1 MIKEALEYLMNEA
14 ARPAM
19 TKIDGENYSSKP
31 LHRISY
37 KPKAE
42 PIKMSTLSSLIDY
55 IQSDTDSMY
64 DSMIIHVMSPTH
76 VEMYSELDDER
87 NREHIVT
94 VDAQVPEFL
103 FNTFI
108 EHEKFCINLQAKF
121 IHDPNTDRALIQ
133 KFAGTVE
140 AGTVS
145 EYGDDGATQKATIK
159 TGIASKGE
167 AIVPN
172 PVKLKAYRTFIEV
185 DQPVS
190 QYIFRLKQDKYDG
203 VVCALFEA
211 DGGAWKLE
219 AMQNI
224 KAYLEEQLSDFND
237 YKITVI
243 S

>member
-1 MIKEALEYLMNEA
+1 MIKKALEYLMNEA
-14 ARPAM
+14 AQPAM
-19 TKIDGENYSSKP
+19 TEIDGENYSSKP

-37 KPKAE
+37 NPKAE

-55 IQSDTDSMY
+55 IQSNTDSMDEY
-64 DSMIIHVMSPTH
+64 MIIHVMSPTH